1 MTSSD
6 ARAKVLVVDDLADL
20 ADSLTAM
27 LRLEGFNAHAAYDG
41 ERALAMAQAFNP
53 HCILLDIGMP
63 GVDGLEL
70 AERLREMHGD
80 GVILLAMT
88 GRSANEPRV
97 AAALRIVDH
106 YFAKP
111 VDLDTLLKVLAP

>member
-1 MTSSD
+1 MDPSD
-6 ARAKVLVVDDLADL
+6 ARAKVLVVDDLVDL

-27 LRLEGFNAHAAYDG
+27 LQVEGFNARAAYDG
-41 ERALAMAQAFNP
+41 AQALAVAQQFDP

-63 GVDGLEL
+63 GIDGFEL
-70 AERLREMHGD
+70 AERLRTLHGD